1 MASRAKKEELLTIKP
16 DFNYGKSSFEDP
28 VHHISGKI
36 SKKYRTCYN
45 HKRINGLNFT
55 SVHGERTTPAGV
67 AELERRAKFKVVR
80 LAAISRSMDLMHLT
94 YDQMDFIAERKAQ
107 GSAFKYTTYKGWLFG
122 KGWQYFDDNTNKVVW
137 PERLVPVIGG

>member
-1 MASRAKKEELLTIKP
+1 M
-16 DFNYGKSSFEDP
+16 GKVVFEDP

-55 SVHGERTTPAGV
+55 SVHGERTTPTSAD
-67 AELERRAKFKVVR
+67 EIKRRNKFKTVR
-80 LAAISRSMDLMHLT
+80 QAAIERSMDLMHLT

-122 KGWQYFDDNTNKVVW
+122 KGWKNFDESTKTVVW

>member
-1 MASRAKKEELLTIKP
+1 M
-16 DFNYGKSSFEDP
+16 GKVVFEDP

-45 HKRINGLNFT
+45 YRRWPERKYT
-55 SVHGERTTPAGV
+55 SVHGDRTTPATTE
-67 AELERRAKFKVVR
+67 ELKVRARFKVVR
-80 LAAISRSMDLMHLT
+80 QAALERAMDLSKLT

-122 KGWQYFDDNTNKVVW
+122 KGWKCYNESTGTVTM
-137 PERLVPVIGG
+137 PERLKTIG

>member
-1 MASRAKKEELLTIKP
+1 M
-16 DFNYGKSSFEDP
+16 GKVVFEDP

-45 HKRINGLNFT
+45 YRKWSDRKYT
-55 SVHGERTTPAGV
+55 SVHGDRTTPASTE
-67 AELERRAKFKVVR
+67 ELKLRAKFKVVR
-80 LAAISRSMDLMHLT
+80 QAALQRSMDLSHLT

-122 KGWQYFDDNTNKVVW
+122 KGWQYFDESTNKVVW
-137 PERLVPVIGG
+137 PERLTPVIGG

>member
-1 MASRAKKEELLTIKP
+1 M
-16 DFNYGKSSFEDP
+16 GKVVFEDP

-45 HKRINGLNFT
+45 YRRWSERKYT
-55 SVHGERTTPAGV
+55 SVHGDRTTPASTE
-67 AELERRAKFKVVR
+67 ELKVRARFKVVR
-80 LAAISRSMDLMHLT
+80 QAALERAMDLSKLT

-122 KGWQYFDDNTNKVVW
+122 KGWKNFDESTKTVVW

>member
-1 MASRAKKEELLTIKP
+1 M
-16 DFNYGKSSFEDP
+16 GKVVYEDP
-28 VHHISGKI
+28 IHHISGKI

-55 SVHGERTTPAGV
+55 SVHGERTTQASV
-67 AELERRAKFKVVR
+67 AELERRAKFKTVR
-80 LAAISRSMDLMHLT
+80 QAAIERSMDLMHLT

-122 KGWQYFDDNTNKVVW
+122 KGWKNFDESTKTVIW
-137 PERLVPVIGG
+137 PERLTPVIGG

>member
-1 MASRAKKEELLTIKP
+1 M
-16 DFNYGKSSFEDP
+16 GKVVFEDP

-55 SVHGERTTPAGV
+55 SVHGERTTPASV
-67 AELERRAKFKVVR
+67 AELVRRAKFKTVR
-80 LAAISRSMDLMHLT
+80 QAAIERSMDLMHLT

-122 KGWQYFDDNTNKVVW
+122 KGWQYFDENTNKVIW
-137 PERLVPVIGG
+137 PERLTPVIGG